1 MAMLNVY
8 NLEMSFGERVLF
20 SDASFEL
27 GDRDKIGLIGANG
40 AGKTTLFKLI
50 TGEEEPSVGE
60 IYISKNAV
68 PGYMEQHVCSDSQRS
83 VYDEMLSVFENV
95 MHVEQE
101 LEDISHQLERQ
112 PENLD
117 ELISRQQLLTEQ
129 FDRMGGLT
137 YKSRTR
143 AALMGL
149 GFPESDFE
157 MPCANLSGGQKSKL
171 SLGKL
176 LLSGANFLLLDEPTN
191 HLDIE
196 SVEWLETF
204 LRDFNGAALIISHDR
219 YFLDRVTTKTM
230 EIAHEK
236 LTLRNGSYST
246 FIKTREKEREV
257 EEKHYENTMQEIHR
271 IEGIIA
277 QQRQWNRERNI
288 RMAESKQKVVDRLKK
303 DLVKPDSELDTVKIS
318 FTAQSVSGND
328 VLLGT
333 NLSKSFGDKHLFKN
347 ANLDIKKGEKVFL
360 LGPNGCGKTTL
371 LRVLLGEYT
380 ADSGRVIYGS
390 NVKRGYFSQTL
401 TGLNNL
407 KTVLDEV
414 WDTYPHM
421 TETQVRSYLAA
432 FLFKGD
438 DVYKRIGELSGGE
451 KARTAL
457 LKLMLSGANL
467 LLLDEPTNHLDI
479 ASREAL
485 ESALSEYDGT
495 LLIVSHD
502 RYFVN
507 KLSTRI
513 LSLEHDGI
521 TSYPGDYNAY
531 LESIAN
537 RAVSDVKAEQKA
549 EKPKV
554 NDYKLRKERESNKR
568 KLRTRLTRCE
578 EEISSTEEKIEE
590 LNSQLQTPEVSVDY
604 ERVLEMTESL
614 KSLHEKLESLY
625 SDWEQTQTELDALEE
640 N

>member
-1 MAMLNVY
+1 MAVLNVY

-20 SDASFEL
+20 SNVSFEL

-40 AGKTTLFKLI
+40 VGKTTLFKLI
-50 TGEEEPSVGE
+50 TGEEEPSAGE
-60 IYISKNAV
+60 IYISKNVV

-95 MHVEQE
+95 MRVERE
-101 LEDISHQLERQ
+101 LEDISHQLECQ

-117 ELISRQQLLTEQ
+117 KLISRQQLLTEQ

-137 YKSRTR
+137 YRSRTR
-143 AALMGL
+143 AALMGI
-149 GFPESDFE
+149 GFSESDFE

-191 HLDIE
+191 HLDIA
-196 SVEWLETF
+196 SVEWLEGF

-230 EIAHEK
+230 EISHEK
-236 LTLRNGSYST
+236 LTLRNGNYST
-246 FIKTREKEREV
+246 FIKTREEERAV
-257 EEKHYENTMQEIHR
+257 EEKHYANTMQEIHR

-277 QQRQWNRERNI
+277 QQKQWNRERNI

-303 DLVKPDSELDTVKIS
+303 DLIKPDSELQTVKIS
-318 FTAQSVSGND
+318 FEVQSVSGND
-328 VLLGT
+328 VLLGKD
-333 NLSKSFGDKHLFKN
+333 LSKSFGDKRLFKN
-347 ANLDIKKGEKVFL
+347 VCLDIKKGEKVFL

-432 FLFKGD
+432 FLFRGD
-438 DVYKRIGELSGGE
+438 DVYKRVGNLSGGE
-451 KARTAL
+451 KARAAL

-513 LSLEHDGI
+513 LSLEQDGI
-521 TSYPGDYNAY
+521 TSYPGDYDTY
-531 LESIAN
+531 LESMAN
-537 RAVSDVKAEQKA
+537 RTVNGVNAEQKT
-549 EKPKV
+549 EKVKV

-578 EEISSTEEKIEE
+578 EEIGSTEEEIEE
-590 LNSQLQTPEVSVDY
+590 LNSLLQTPEVSADY

-614 KSLHEKLESLY
+614 KSLHEKLEKIY
-625 SDWEQTQTELDALEE
+625 SDWEETQTELDAFEE
-640 N
+640 S